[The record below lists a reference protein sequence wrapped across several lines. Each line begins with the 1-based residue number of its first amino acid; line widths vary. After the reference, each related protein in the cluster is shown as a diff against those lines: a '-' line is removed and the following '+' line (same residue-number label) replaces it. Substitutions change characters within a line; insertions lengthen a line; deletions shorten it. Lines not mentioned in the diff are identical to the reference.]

1 MRTRDRAAVKLSSVL
16 SVVAGVWALVTVA
29 LPFGVIAGSATA
41 LFGLAFGGLAVLAHA
56 WGGWRK
62 AAFVGIAMSALTLR
76 FVAALLV
83 YVVLAE

>member
-1 MRTRDRAAVKLSSVL
+1 MRTGDRAAVKLGSVF
-16 SVVAGVWALVTVA
+16 SVVAGVWALANVA
-29 LPFGVIAGSATA
+29 LPFGIVAGPATA

-62 AAFVGIAMSALTLR
+62 AAFVGIAMSTLTLL

-83 YVVLAE
+83 YAVLAE

>member
-1 MRTRDRAAVKLSSVL
+1 MRTSDRAAIRLGSVL
-16 SVVAGVWALVTVA
+16 SVVAGVWALATVA

-56 WGGWRK
+56 WGRWRK
-62 AAFVGIAMSALTLR
+62 AALAGIAMSVLTLL
-76 FVAALLV
+76 VAAAELV

>member
-1 MRTRDRAAVKLSSVL
+1 MRTGDRAAVKLGSVL
-16 SVVAGVWALVTVA
+16 SVVAGVWALGTVV

-41 LFGLAFGGLAVLAHA
+41 LFGLAFGGLAVPAHA

-62 AAFVGIAMSALTLR
+62 AAFVGIAMSTLTLL

-83 YVVLAE
+83 YVVVAE

>member
-1 MRTRDRAAVKLSSVL
+1 MRTRDRAAVELSSVL

-56 WGGWRK
+56 WSGWRK
-62 AAFVGIAMSALTLR
+62 AAFVGIAMSILTLL

>member
-1 MRTRDRAAVKLSSVL
+1 MRTSDRAAVKLGSVL
-16 SVVAGVWALVTVA
+16 SVVAGVWALGTVA

-62 AAFVGIAMSALTLR
+62 AAFVGIAMSILTLLV
-76 FVAALLV
+76 VAALLV
-83 YVVLAE
+83 YVVLAA

>member
-1 MRTRDRAAVKLSSVL
+1 MRTSDRAAVKLGSVL
-16 SVVAGVWALVTVA
+16 SVVAGVWALGTVA
-29 LPFGVIAGSATA
+29 LPFGVVAGSATA

-62 AAFVGIAMSALTLR
+62 AAFVGIAMSTLTLL
-76 FVAALLV
+76 FAAALLV